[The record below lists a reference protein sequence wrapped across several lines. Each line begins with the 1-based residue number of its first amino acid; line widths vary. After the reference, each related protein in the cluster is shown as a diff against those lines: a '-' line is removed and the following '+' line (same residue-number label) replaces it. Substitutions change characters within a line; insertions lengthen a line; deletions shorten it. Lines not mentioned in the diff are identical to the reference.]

1 LNSSSRLVVHALPWF
16 APESWGGTEQ
26 YVAALIRSLREIGWD
41 SMVMAPA
48 RNGVVERY
56 RHEGISVVRWRWDEA
71 GADAGPGS
79 FSECLDEFSPAVF
92 HLHGWTPLCGAAEL
106 AAAHTMG
113 IATVATVHTPSLVC
127 ATGTMLYQAAQP
139 CAVVNSTQR
148 CARCWLQSRGM
159 PYAIAAASARV
170 PEQLSKWLHDH
181 VPGRARHVP
190 GARGLM
196 WKRSEEVL
204 AGMRQA
210 TRLVAVCEWL
220 HQALLDLGADP
231 ARTLLC
237 RQGVEAQW
245 CESEAAAPSAR
256 HDGRRLELAYVGRW
270 DRVKGLHLLV
280 QSLRRLPADMP
291 IQLTMGVAAPAD
303 AASTQYRSEI
313 LAMTTD
319 DARFE
324 LRENL
329 ARAEVKALLSECHV
343 LAIPSQWMETGPL
356 VALEARA
363 LGTFVLASDL
373 GGLRE
378 LLHSDEGA
386 QLIDFDDIDAWS
398 AALSKLV
405 DRRME
410 LADGKPGT
418 EVRNSRDVAAEM
430 AATYTAALRSEA
442 AQQLA

>member
-1 LNSSSRLVVHALPWF
+1 LKSSSRRLVVHALPWF

-56 RHEGISVVRWRWDEA
+56 VHEGITVVRWRCDEA
-71 GADAGPGS
+71 GAGPCS
-79 FSECLDEFSPAVF
+79 LSECLDEFSPSVF

-106 AAAHTMG
+106 AAAQAMG

-148 CARCWLQSRGM
+148 CARCWLQSQGM
-159 PYAIAAASARV
+159 PRVIASASARV

-196 WKRSEEVL
+196 LKRSRAVL

-220 HQALLDLGADP
+220 HQAMLDLGADP

-237 RQGVEAQW
+237 RQGVEEQW
-245 CESEAAAPSAR
+245 CEGDGAVQSAR
-256 HDGRRLELAYVGRW
+256 RDGRRLELAYVGRW

-280 QSLRRLPADMP
+280 QSLRRLSADMP
-291 IQLTMGVAAPAD
+291 IRLTMGVAAPAD
-303 AASTQYRSEI
+303 AASRQYRSEI
-313 LAMTTD
+313 LALMSD

-329 ARAEVKALLSECHV
+329 SRAEVKALLSECHV

-363 LGTFVLASDL
+363 LGTFVLASNL

-378 LLHSDEGA
+378 LLLGDDGA

-398 AALSKLV
+398 TALSKLV
-405 DRRME
+405 DRRRE
-410 LADGKPGT
+410 LADGKPGRA
-418 EVRNSRDVAAEM
+418 VRNSRDVAAEM
-430 AATYTAALRSEA
+430 AATYAAARQSEA
-442 AQQLA
+442 ARQVA

>member
-1 LNSSSRLVVHALPWF
+1 
-16 APESWGGTEQ
+16 
-26 YVAALIRSLREIGWD
+26 
-41 SMVMAPA
+41 MAPT
-48 RNGVVERY
+48 RNGGIERY
-56 RHEGISVVRWRWDEA
+56 VHEGISVVRWRWDDT
-71 GADAGPGS
+71 GVGSGS
-79 FSECLDEFSPAVF
+79 FSECMNEFSPTVF

-106 AAAHTMG
+106 AAAHAMG
-113 IATVATVHTPSLVC
+113 IATVATAHTPSLVC
-127 ATGTMLYQAAQP
+127 ATGTMLYRAAQP

-148 CARCWLQSRGM
+148 CAQCWLQSQGM
-159 PYAIAAASARV
+159 PHAIASASAYV

-190 GARGLM
+190 GARGLIL
-196 WKRSEEVL
+196 KRNQAVL
-204 AGMRQA
+204 AGMRHA
-210 TRLVAVCEWL
+210 TRMVAVCGWL

-245 CESEAAAPSAR
+245 CEGVAQGAR
-256 HDGRRLELAYVGRW
+256 RDGRRLELAYVGRW

-291 IQLTMGVAAPAD
+291 IRLTLGVAAPAD
-303 AASTQYRSEI
+303 AASREYRSEI
-313 LAMTTD
+313 LAMTSD
-319 DARFE
+319 DDRFE
-324 LRENL
+324 LRESL
-329 ARAEVKALLSECHV
+329 PRAEVKALLSECHV

-386 QLIDFDDIDAWS
+386 QLIAFDDIDAWS
-398 AALSKLV
+398 AALSTLV

-410 LADGKPGT
+410 FADGKPGRA
-418 EVRNSRDVAAEM
+418 VRNSRDVAAEM
-430 AATYTAALRSEA
+430 AATYMAALQSEA
-442 AQQLA
+442 TRQVA